1 MDFPATPCLY
11 GLRETHLLLLDGV
24 SLFDPK
30 HHVRVAGGTEQQIWA
45 GMMEKTKNQAFN
57 CTSGDVFA
65 WKSIWKL
72 LCDMFEL
79 EFVAFKENGDKEFD
93 IVEFMKDKREIW
105 EGVVQRH
112 RLFRTKME
120 WITCYSALQTVL

>member
-1 MDFPATPCLY
+1 MLLNLPLIRDCTKDMVGDFIKDVYDLHHAILVLPCGFSFL
-11 GLRETHLLLLDGV
+11 GCIDG
-24 SLFDPK
+24 F
-30 HHVRVAGGTEQQIWA
+30 
-45 GMMEKTKNQAFN
+45 
-57 CTSGDVFA
+57 SGD
-65 WKSIWKL
+65 SMP